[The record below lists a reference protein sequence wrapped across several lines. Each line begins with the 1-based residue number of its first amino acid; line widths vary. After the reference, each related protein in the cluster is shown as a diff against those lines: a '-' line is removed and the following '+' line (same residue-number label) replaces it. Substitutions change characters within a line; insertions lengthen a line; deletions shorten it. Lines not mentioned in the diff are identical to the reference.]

1 LNPRPQRFDRAQI
14 QNLKILE
21 IRIRICIIDCVDVLL
36 KESETLSLPCFDLV
50 PAQDGEPVMAYW
62 QGRRSDLP
70 EEFPEFVTALKFQR
84 HFLSVEQ
91 ELFDRL
97 GLQGRGPLA
106 LSMVTTAE
114 DDERLD
120 HVTVSTG
127 RLSEVVFED
136 SVPLTAKQTVSLP
149 PLEAVLLYGGPS
161 VQEWLSSQRL
171 QRWEYDYV
179 DREVRQQYLDY
190 FNPRL
195 PLCMEQPPFVRIGGW
210 HVSWPDDDFYIPR
223 EMRLMVW
230 TFQDAEPWY
239 EVFLS
244 PLRNYIIKG
253 RIT

>member
-1 LNPRPQRFDRAQI
+1 MD
-14 QNLKILE
+14 
-21 IRIRICIIDCVDVLL
+21 LL
-36 KESETLSLPCFDLV
+36 VKESAALSLPCFDLV
-50 PAQDGEPVMAYW
+50 PAEQGDPVVAHW
-62 QGRRSDLP
+62 GGRRSDLP
-70 EEFPEFVTALKFQR
+70 EQFPAFVTALKSQA
-84 HFLSVEQ
+84 HFLSVDQ
-91 ELFDRL
+91 ALFNQL

-127 RLSEVVFED
+127 EISEVVFED
-136 SVPLTAKQTVSLP
+136 SVPLTYKPAISP
-149 PLEAVLLYGGPS
+149 PPFEAILLYGGPA
-161 VQEWLSSQRL
+161 VQEWLSSQGL
-171 QRWEYDYV
+171 ERWQYEDVASEARDSY
-179 DREVRQQYLDY
+179 REH
-190 FNPRL
+190 FNSQL
-195 PLCMEQPPFVRIGGW
+195 PLCMEHPPFARVGGW

-244 PLRNYIIKG
+244 PLKNYVIKS